1 MPGSL
6 PDLFEDAPA
15 EARAGSPYVRSAI
28 DRLSFTLKMRERG
41 YRDTSLLRAFELVPR
56 ESFAPRRYADLAR
69 RDIALPLPCGQTM
82 TAPLMLARLI
92 TLAAIEPGCRVLEIG
107 TGSGYATAI
116 LAHLAGEVVSVERFR
131 SLAVEAEGKL
141 RDFGPGKAEVLHAD
155 GLQSLGRGAFD
166 RIVIDGRLPSWPER
180 LIDTLAPGGR
190 IVACI
195 GEGADARLKTLDRP
209 ASGDPVELVK
219 EPAKLA
225 PLVAERAQA
234 L

>member
-6 PDLFEDAPA
+6 PDLFDDAPE
-15 EARAGSPYVRSAI
+15 EARGSPYARSAI

-41 YRDTSLLRAFELVPR
+41 YRDTALLRAFELAPR

-69 RDIALPLPCGQTM
+69 RDIALPLACGQTM
-82 TAPLMLARLI
+82 TAPLALARLI

-131 SLAVEAEGKL
+131 SLAVEARGKL
-141 RDFGPGKAEVLHAD
+141 KDFGPGRAEVLHAD
-155 GLQSLGRGAFD
+155 GLQGLGRGLFD
-166 RIVIDGRLPSWPER
+166 RIVIDGRLPSWPQR
-180 LIDTLAPGGR
+180 LIEALAPGGR
-190 IVACI
+190 IAACV
-195 GEGADARLKTLDRP
+195 GEGAEARLRTLDKP
-209 ASGDPVELVK
+209 ASGDPVELVN
-219 EPAKLA
+219 EPARL
-225 PLVAERAQA
+225 PLIAEGRTQA